1 LYFRVAVVHEELLH
15 LVFLLI
21 DLLALLLHLFLSLLP
36 LLVHPFGTLLG
47 VLACLAALLLLGDPV
62 WLEWMILFELLV
74 IQGLLSQL
82 PALLGLMVLVQA
94 CVCPIDVLLGSR

>member
-1 LYFRVAVVHEELLH
+1 VVHEELLH

-36 LLVHPFGTLLG
+36 LLVHPFGPLLG
-47 VLACLAALLLLGDPV
+47 SLACLTALLLLGYPV

-74 IQGLLSQL
+74 IQGLLSEL

-94 CVCPIDVLLGSR
+94 RISAIDVLLGSR